1 MLKDKLL
8 SYIKEKTREIDFQ
21 AVDNSCTADAMSGIF
36 GVKRNTVSHYLNQEL
51 GKSLFKVNTRPVL
64 FFSVKEFEQ
73 RFFPVEK
80 SVYVSLDEL
89 FEQKKTQNQDQ
100 VRGEKDPLDRMIGAR
115 GSLKKAVEQIKTSV
129 FYPNTSLPIFLHGD
143 TGAGKSYMARQIY
156 EFSVCHKV
164 LPEGAPFITLNCAQY
179 ANNVELLSSSLF
191 GYVKG
196 AFTGAYGTT
205 KGLLEAADGGM
216 LFLDEVHR
224 LNNES
229 QEKLFIFLDQGI
241 FRRMGENE
249 GWHKADVRIV
259 MATTEDL
266 DSNFLDTFLRR
277 VPIVVEIPDLT
288 ERGIRE
294 RLQFIYQFFIRESQV
309 LDRSLAV
316 SGNVLDALAGHM
328 FKGNVGELQN
338 TIKYL
343 CATIYAKDQER
354 DVIPVRLADLPD
366 EILSEIAQ
374 SDESKIKKSQE
385 VLITPVSAPETISPA
400 ETEESRYYQE
410 LFEKLSSIYEEF
422 QSQGYEA
429 EQFEKRCFHAV
440 NDMLDRLIYQQSS
453 ESDTMMMRYVISSVH
468 EAFRYVEYSTNV
480 RFGGNVL
487 HAAAAYFFYL
497 NSHPSEYE
505 SEKKISEEFLTYAAG
520 HYKQETHLVKR
531 MMELLSAKMDLNVTE
546 AELLPLVLYFKSLNV
561 RSAENRTRAVILA
574 HGYATAS
581 SIANVANRLLE
592 EVIFEAVDMPIDKKM
607 EDIVRWMKE
616 YIEFHD
622 ISSGILLLVDTG
634 SLMDI
639 YEELSD
645 VLRVPAAIV
654 NNIST
659 QMAVNAGQMVKQ
671 RYHLEDIISRLEKY
685 NQTEYQLIYPKVD
698 KQKVLLTC
706 CLTGTGTAEQIRGLI
721 DDSIPDDIDIS
732 VISYDYDQ
740 LNNQS
745 TADALLDS
753 YDILGVIGTVNPQL
767 SGVEFIPLEEVVSG
781 AADRKME
788 KILAPAVPEGR
799 IGEINDHL
807 VRNFSVRQLI
817 GSLTILDTDKIM
829 NHIEECLKKYE
840 VMTGQPLANST
851 KINLFIHVGCL
862 AERLIRRSPIEDY
875 PCLSDLE
882 EQHTEE
888 IAKIRSAFSGIED
901 TYSVKIPLS
910 EIGYIYDI
918 INGI

>member
-1 MLKDKLL
+1 MLKEKLL
-8 SYIKEKTREIDFQ
+8 SYIKEQTKQADFDH
-21 AVDNSCTADAMSGIF
+21 VDKSCTADEMSGIF
-36 GVKRNTVSHYLNQEL
+36 TVKRNTVSHYLNKEV

-64 FFSVKEFEQ
+64 FFDAKVFEE
-73 RFFPVEK
+73 RFFKPEKPV
-80 SVYVSLDEL
+80 YASLEEL
-89 FEQKKTQNQDQ
+89 FMEHTEAERKSREAD
-100 VRGEKDPLDRMIGAR
+100 DPLESMIGAR
-115 GSLKKAVEQIKTSV
+115 GSLKKAIEQIKTSV
-129 FYPNTSLPIFLHGD
+129 FYPNTSLPVFLHGD

-156 EFSVCHKV
+156 EFSVCHGV

-179 ANNVELLSSSLF
+179 ANNVELLSSNLF

-196 AFTGAYGTT
+196 AFTGAYGTS

-241 FRRMGENE
+241 FRRMGESE
-249 GWHKADVRIV
+249 GWHKAKVRIV

-266 DSNFLDTFLRR
+266 ASNFLDTFLRR
-277 VPIVVEIPDLT
+277 VPIVVEIPDLM
-288 ERGIRE
+288 ERGYQE
-294 RLQFIYQFFIRESQV
+294 RMQFIYRFFIQESKV
-309 LDRSLAV
+309 LERTFSV
-316 SGNVLDALAGHM
+316 SGNVLDALAGHN

-343 CATIYAKDQER
+343 CATTYAKNKEKEK
-354 DVIPVRLADLPD
+354 IALRLGDLPD
-366 EILSEIAQ
+366 EIISEIAQ
-374 SDESKIKKSQE
+374 NDGMKIKKSQE
-385 VLITPVSAPETISPA
+385 VLITPESRPETA
-400 ETEESRYYQE
+400 AGADTEEESIHYRE
-410 LFEKLSSIYEEF
+410 LFEKLNSIYEEF
-422 QSQGYEA
+422 QSQGYA
-429 EQFEKRCFHAV
+429 LDQFEKRCFHAV
-440 NDMLDRLIYQQSS
+440 SDMLDRLIYQQSKES
-453 ESDTMMMRYVISSVH
+453 ETMLMRYVIGSVH
-468 EAFRYVEYSTNV
+468 EAFRYVEYSCNV

-497 NSHPSEYE
+497 NGHPAEYE
-505 SEKKISEEFLTYAAG
+505 SGGKVSGQFLSFAEE
-520 HYKQETHLVKR
+520 HYRQETQLVKR
-531 MMELLSAKMDLNVTE
+531 MMDLLSAKMDLNVTE
-546 AELLPLVLYFKSLNV
+546 ADLLPLVLYFKSLNV
-561 RSAENRTRAVILA
+561 KSQDGRTKAIILA

-592 EVIFEAVDMPIDKKM
+592 ETIFEAVDMPIDKKM
-607 EDIVRWMKE
+607 EDIVLWIKE
-616 YIEFHD
+616 YIELHD
-622 ISSGILLLVDTG
+622 LSSGLLFLVDTG

-645 VLRVPAAIV
+645 MLRVPVAIV

-671 RYHLEDIISRLEKY
+671 KYRLEDILLRLKKY
-685 NQTEYQLIYPKVD
+685 NQTEYQMIYPKID
-698 KQKVLLTC
+698 KQKVILTC

-721 DDSIPDDIDIS
+721 DDSIPSDIDIT
-732 VISYDYDQ
+732 VVSYDYDQ

-745 TADALLDS
+745 TADALLDG
-753 YDILGVIGTVNPQL
+753 YDILGVIGTVNPKL
-767 SGVEFIPLEEVVSG
+767 SGIEFIPLEEVVSG
-781 AADRKME
+781 EAERKME
-788 KILAPAVPEGR
+788 KILSPVISHER
-799 IGEINDHL
+799 IQEINDHL

-829 NHIEECLKKYE
+829 NHIEDCLKQYE
-840 VMTGQPLANST
+840 VTDGKALSNST

-875 PCLSDLE
+875 PDIDAFE
-882 EQHTEE
+882 AERTEE
-888 IAKIRSAFSGIED
+888 IAKIRSAFSGIEN

>member
-1 MLKDKLL
+1 MLKEKLL
-8 SYIKEKTREIDFQ
+8 SYIKEQTKQADFDH
-21 AVDNSCTADAMSGIF
+21 VDKSCTADEMSGIF
-36 GVKRNTVSHYLNQEL
+36 TVKRNTVSHYLNKEV

-64 FFSVKEFEQ
+64 FFDAKVFEE
-73 RFFPVEK
+73 RFFKPEKPV
-80 SVYVSLDEL
+80 YASLEEL
-89 FEQKKTQNQDQ
+89 FMEHTEAERKSREAD
-100 VRGEKDPLDRMIGAR
+100 DPLESMIGAR
-115 GSLKKAVEQIKTSV
+115 GSLKKAIEQIKTSV
-129 FYPNTSLPIFLHGD
+129 FYPNTSLPVFLHGD

-156 EFSVCHKV
+156 EFSVCHGV

-179 ANNVELLSSSLF
+179 ANNVELLSSNLF

-196 AFTGAYGTT
+196 AFTGAYGTS

-241 FRRMGENE
+241 FRRMGESE
-249 GWHKADVRIV
+249 GWHKAKVRIV

-266 DSNFLDTFLRR
+266 ASNFLDTFLRR
-277 VPIVVEIPDLT
+277 VPIVVEIPDLM
-288 ERGIRE
+288 ERGYQE
-294 RLQFIYQFFIRESQV
+294 RMQFIYRFFIQESKV
-309 LDRSLAV
+309 LERTFSV
-316 SGNVLDALAGHM
+316 SGNVLDALAGHN

-343 CATIYAKDQER
+343 CATTYAKNKEKEK
-354 DVIPVRLADLPD
+354 IALRLGDLPD
-366 EILSEIAQ
+366 EIISEIAQ
-374 SDESKIKKSQE
+374 NDGMKIKKSQE
-385 VLITPVSAPETISPA
+385 VLITPESRPETA
-400 ETEESRYYQE
+400 AGADTEESIHYRE
-410 LFEKLSSIYEEF
+410 LFEKLNSIYEEF
-422 QSQGYEA
+422 QSQGYA
-429 EQFEKRCFHAV
+429 LDQFEKRCFHAV
-440 NDMLDRLIYQQSS
+440 SDMLDRLIYQQSKES
-453 ESDTMMMRYVISSVH
+453 ETMLMRYVIGSVH
-468 EAFRYVEYSTNV
+468 EAFRYVEYSCNV

-497 NSHPSEYE
+497 NGHPAEYE
-505 SEKKISEEFLTYAAG
+505 SGGKVSGQFLSFAEE
-520 HYKQETHLVKR
+520 HYRQETQLVKR
-531 MMELLSAKMDLNVTE
+531 MMDLLSAKMDLNVTE
-546 AELLPLVLYFKSLNV
+546 ADLLPLVLYFKSLNV
-561 RSAENRTRAVILA
+561 KSQDGRTKAIILA

-592 EVIFEAVDMPIDKKM
+592 ETIFEAVDMPIDKKM
-607 EDIVRWMKE
+607 EDIVLWIKE
-616 YIEFHD
+616 YIELHD
-622 ISSGILLLVDTG
+622 LSSGLLFLVDTG

-645 VLRVPAAIV
+645 MLRVPVAIV

-671 RYHLEDIISRLEKY
+671 KYRLEDILLRLKKY
-685 NQTEYQLIYPKVD
+685 NQTEYQMIYPKID
-698 KQKVLLTC
+698 KQKVILTC
-706 CLTGTGTAEQIRGLI
+706 CLIGTGTAEQIRGLI
-721 DDSIPDDIDIS
+721 DDSIPSDIDIT
-732 VISYDYDQ
+732 VVSYDYDQ

-745 TADALLDS
+745 TADALLDG
-753 YDILGVIGTVNPQL
+753 YDILGVIGTVNPKL
-767 SGVEFIPLEEVVSG
+767 SGIEFIPLEEVVSG
-781 AADRKME
+781 EAERKME
-788 KILAPAVPEGR
+788 KILSPVISHER
-799 IGEINDHL
+799 IQEINDHL

-829 NHIEECLKKYE
+829 NHIEDCLKQYE
-840 VMTGQPLANST
+840 VTDGKALSNST

-875 PCLSDLE
+875 PDIDAFE
-882 EQHTEE
+882 AERTEE
-888 IAKIRSAFSGIED
+888 IAKIRSAFSGIEN